1 MNIGELAKRS
11 GLTQSRIRFYESIGL
26 LKMVERR
33 PNGYRTYPR
42 EAVVLLEL
50 IATAQ
55 QAGFSLDEI
64 RTLVPSDLETWKHDG
79 LLATLRR
86 KVADIEALQKRLAQ
100 SRKQLLRLIADIEA
114 KPGDVTCQD
123 NARRVLTRMLD
134 HKEELPAG

>member
-42 EAVVLLEL
+42 EAALVLDL

-55 QAGFSLDEI
+55 HADSALMKSARWFPPTS
-64 RTLVPSDLETWKHDG
+64 RTGNMARCS
-79 LLATLRR
+79 
-86 KVADIEALQKRLAQ
+86 KRC
-100 SRKQLLRLIADIEA
+100 
-114 KPGDVTCQD
+114 G
-123 NARRVLTRMLD
+123 AR
-134 HKEELPAG
+134 